1 MKLYDYFEYP
11 NLSKYHPLKRHV
23 RYHKDLSKTFKK
35 RCFGSRHCGH
45 FKCILIKAEANLIV
59 SALINLLNL

>member
-1 MKLYDYFEYP
+1 MLDIIKIYQ
-11 NLSKYHPLKRHV
+11 
-23 RYHKDLSKTFKK
+23 KTFKK
-35 RCFGSRHCGH
+35 SCFGSGHCGH